1 VIILNCGG
9 NMKILCL
16 GHAAYD
22 ITVPLDEYPDEN
34 TKNRVDTR
42 VECGGGPASNAAYLL
57 GKWGMD
63 VYFAGVVGNDEYGR
77 IIKQEFES
85 VNVNTEY
92 LELSSKYRT
101 TSSFIVAN
109 KSNGSRTIL
118 TYRSK
123 EMKMSGLNLNFSP
136 DVILIDGQ
144 EYDISKQVLS
154 EYPNAISIIDAGR
167 PAPKIIEL
175 SKMVNYLVCSKEF
188 AEEVSGIAIDYNDN
202 QTLID
207 LYSKMK
213 QIFKNTIVV
222 TLEKKGCL
230 YEFDGQIKIMPSI
243 KVKAVDSTGAGD
255 IFHGAFTYGIVK
267 QLAFEKILKIS
278 NVAGALSVTKIG
290 GRNSVFSLKE
300 MKEAYNEFE

>member
-1 VIILNCGG
+1 
-9 NMKILCL
+9 
-16 GHAAYD
+16 
-22 ITVPLDEYPDEN
+22 
-34 TKNRVDTR
+34 
-42 VECGGGPASNAAYLL
+42 
-57 GKWGMD
+57 MD

-167 PAPKIIEL
+167 PTPKIIEL

-222 TLEKKGCL
+222 TLEKRL
-230 YEFDGQIKIMPSI
+230 FI
-243 KVKAVDSTGAGD
+243 
-255 IFHGAFTYGIVK
+255 
-267 QLAFEKILKIS
+267 
-278 NVAGALSVTKIG
+278 
-290 GRNSVFSLKE
+290 
-300 MKEAYNEFE
+300 

>member
-1 VIILNCGG
+1 
-9 NMKILCL
+9 MKILCL

-101 TSSFIVAN
+101 TSSFIIAN

-167 PAPKIIEL
+167 PTPKIIEL

-278 NVAGALSVTKIG
+278 NVTGALSVTKIG